1 MPFVFSGF
9 TAMLTQD
16 YCGWIGGAVGW
27 EEEEAEEEEA
37 QQVEQHPQ
45 TRTDSE
51 QDFGCVRRRIGGPKQ
66 QTETR
71 RGGVGVSKSGFYVT
85 NRKSVQFICSTNPL
99 RSP

>member
-27 EEEEAEEEEA
+27 EEEAEEEAGAEEA
-37 QQVEQHPQ
+37 QQVEQHPTQ
-45 TRTDSE
+45 
-51 QDFGCVRRRIGGPKQ
+51 QRIQNRISAVFGGPKQ